1 MAQAGLSNLNPL
13 VSSAGSD
20 LNPLVNRTPPAMS
33 GLDALQQSL
42 AGITAMGEA
51 ARAQVRTPE
60 IAAPPAQQAPTPT
73 IAFSPS
79 RGEFFVQGRTFSKDD
94 AQSAIESEALLGQ
107 PGAPLPTGDWVPV
120 DPQAYAGY
128 LQGIKEPSLGTL
140 FSKGIGRGIDT
151 SQLLIGRGLQLAGA
165 EKFGGRIVTQQ
176 MEDLRRGMPYSRQFT
191 DIQDPGDA
199 LEWFVA
205 GFGEQVPNLLESVAV
220 AGAGAL
226 GGTFTGGP
234 GVGTAA
240 GALAGLAGKSAFKQ
254 QVLAAARKKAAGEVL
269 DQAEKKILR
278 SAGALVGATA
288 ATFANSYRTG
298 AADIYGELREQGA
311 DPDDISSKMPALA
324 GAFPYALA
332 ESTTEYLLAGRVL
345 GGIAAPRA
353 TPCWHLSPPPWR

>member
-165 EKFGGRIVTQQ
+165 EEFGGGIVTQQ
-176 MEDLRRGMPYSRQFT
+176 MEDLRRGMPFSRQFT

-220 AGAGAL
+220 AGAGAI

-234 GVGTAA
+234 GVGSPGVGRPGVGGPGVGNPGVGRPDAGRPGSAAPGAGLRPESRPSAGQRPANVQRPTQLPSRGNAFA
-240 GALAGLAGKSAFKQ
+240 GARDGARAGQYANRGAQSRQ
-254 QVLAAARKKAAGEVL
+254 THAARPAG
-269 DQAEKKILR
+269 
-278 SAGALVGATA
+278 GG
-288 ATFANSYRTG
+288 G
-298 AADIYGELREQGA
+298 
-311 DPDDISSKMPALA
+311 
-324 GAFPYALA
+324 
-332 ESTTEYLLAGRVL
+332 GR
-345 GGIAAPRA
+345 AAPARGGGGGGGGR
-353 TPCWHLSPPPWR
+353 HR